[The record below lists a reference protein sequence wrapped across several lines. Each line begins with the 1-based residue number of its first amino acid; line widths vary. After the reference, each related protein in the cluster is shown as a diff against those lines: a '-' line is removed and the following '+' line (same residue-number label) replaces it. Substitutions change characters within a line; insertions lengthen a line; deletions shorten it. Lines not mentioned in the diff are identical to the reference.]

1 MRALRCNEY
10 GPPECLVIEELPDP
24 EPGPGEVVVKV
35 RAAALNFPDALI
47 VANRYQISV
56 PAPFTPGSEF
66 AGEIERVGEGVTGL
80 AVGDRIMGSTFVGA
94 FAERIALPARAVTL
108 VPDGID
114 LQTAAA
120 FGVVYLTAYHALRS
134 VAEVKPGDWVAV
146 LGAAGGVGLAAVEL
160 GRVLGAR
167 VLAAASS
174 DAKLAACRAMGAEE
188 TINYETE
195 DLKNAI
201 KERTGS
207 GADVVLDPVGGRY
220 SEEALRATRFGGR
233 FVTVGYATGE
243 IPRIPLNLILLKGV
257 IVKGFEIRTFGDHLP
272 ELAARDREEVRR
284 LFHTGAVH
292 PHLSAIYPLERA
304 VDAFLELT
312 ERRAVGKVVIDFAA

>member
-1 MRALRCNEY
+1 MRAIRCNEY
-10 GPPECLVIEELPDP
+10 GPPESLVIEELPDP
-24 EPGPGEVVVKV
+24 VPAPGEVVIKV
-35 RAAALNFPDALI
+35 RAASLNFPDALI

-56 PAPFTPGSEF
+56 PLPFTPGSEL
-66 AGEIERVGEGVTGL
+66 AGEVERVGDGVTHL
-80 AVGDRIMGSTFVGA
+80 RVGDRVMGSTFVGA
-94 FAERIALPARAVTL
+94 FAERIALPARSVTA

-114 LQTAAA
+114 FRTAAA

-134 VAEVKPGDWVAV
+134 VADVQAGDWIVV

-160 GRVLGAR
+160 GRLLGGR

-174 DAKLAACRAMGAEE
+174 DDKLAACRAMGAEA

-195 DLKNAI
+195 DLKSGI
-201 KERTGS
+201 RDRTGG

-233 FVTVGYATGE
+233 FVTVGFATGD
-243 IPRIPLNLILLKGV
+243 IPRIPLNLVLLKGV
-257 IVKGFEIRTFGDHLP
+257 IVKGFEIRTFGDHRP
-272 ELAARDREEVRR
+272 ELATRDRAEVRR
-284 LFHTGAVH
+284 LFETEAVH
-292 PHLSAIYPLERA
+292 PHVSTVYPLERV

-312 ERRAVGKVVIDFAA
+312 ERRAVGKVVIDLS